1 LRAIYPWRG
10 ENSSFST
17 NVQFFLAATTPA
29 ANTVA
34 ATPVVQRI
42 TESDRQ
48 LRTTMN
54 DQHEELDISGVKIAI
69 IDDAKTIRM
78 MMSHTLKG
86 MGCEVECAEDGYKAL
101 GMLRRFKPDLI
112 FLDITMPELD
122 GYQTCTLIRNAED
135 TRNTPVVMLSSSD
148 GIFDIAKGQ
157 ARGAT
162 AHVTK
167 IPPERVLRQ
176 LIHKHTRKR
185 KAA

>member
-1 LRAIYPWRG
+1 M
-10 ENSSFST
+10 SD
-17 NVQFFLAATTPA
+17 
-29 ANTVA
+29 ANQEFDV
-34 ATPVVQRI
+34 
-42 TESDRQ
+42 
-48 LRTTMN
+48 
-54 DQHEELDISGVKIAI
+54 SGVKVAV

-78 MMSHTLKG
+78 MMSHTLRG

-135 TRNTPVVMLSSSD
+135 TRDTPVVMLSSSD
-148 GIFDIAKGQ
+148 GIFDIAKGR

-167 IPPERVLRQ
+167 IPPERVLRE
-176 LIHKHTRKR
+176 LIYNHTVRE
-185 KAA
+185 AAA

>member
-1 LRAIYPWRG
+1 M
-10 ENSSFST
+10 T
-17 NVQFFLAATTPA
+17 DQ
-29 ANTVA
+29 
-34 ATPVVQRI
+34 
-42 TESDRQ
+42 TEEFDV
-48 LRTTMN
+48 
-54 DQHEELDISGVKIAI
+54 SGVKVAI
-69 IDDAKTIRM
+69 VDDAKTIRM
-78 MMSHTLKG
+78 MMSHTLKN

-101 GMLRRFKPDLI
+101 GMLRRFKPDII

-167 IPPERVLRQ
+167 IPPDAVLRQ
-176 LIHKHTRKR
+176 LIHNHTSARQ
-185 KAA
+185 AA

>member
-1 LRAIYPWRG
+1 
-10 ENSSFST
+10 
-17 NVQFFLAATTPA
+17 
-29 ANTVA
+29 
-34 ATPVVQRI
+34 
-42 TESDRQ
+42 
-48 LRTTMN
+48 MN
-54 DQHEELDISGVKIAI
+54 EQAEEMDISGVKIAI
-69 IDDAKTIRM
+69 VDDAKTIRM
-78 MMSHTLKG
+78 MMSHTLKS

-101 GMLRRFKPDLI
+101 GMLRRCKPDLI

-167 IPPERVLRQ
+167 IPPESVLRQ
-176 LIHKHTRKR
+176 LIFNHTKQRR
-185 KAA
+185 AA

>member
-1 LRAIYPWRG
+1 
-10 ENSSFST
+10 
-17 NVQFFLAATTPA
+17 
-29 ANTVA
+29 
-34 ATPVVQRI
+34 
-42 TESDRQ
+42 
-48 LRTTMN
+48 MN
-54 DQHEELDISGVKIAI
+54 DATEQYELNGIKIAV

-78 MMSHTLKG
+78 MMSHTLRN

-167 IPPERVLRQ
+167 IPPEQVLRQ
-176 LIHKHTRKR
+176 LIHKHTSKR

>member
-1 LRAIYPWRG
+1 MK
-10 ENSSFST
+10 EQT
-17 NVQFFLAATTPA
+17 EEMD
-29 ANTVA
+29 
-34 ATPVVQRI
+34 I
-42 TESDRQ
+42 T
-48 LRTTMN
+48 
-54 DQHEELDISGVKIAI
+54 GAKIAI
-69 IDDAKTIRM
+69 VDDAKTIRL
-78 MMSHTLKG
+78 MMSHTLRG

-167 IPPERVLRQ
+167 IPPEAVLRQ
-176 LIHKHTRKR
+176 LIFNHTRNR
-185 KAA
+185 QAA

>member
-1 LRAIYPWRG
+1 
-10 ENSSFST
+10 
-17 NVQFFLAATTPA
+17 
-29 ANTVA
+29 
-34 ATPVVQRI
+34 
-42 TESDRQ
+42 
-48 LRTTMN
+48 
-54 DQHEELDISGVKIAI
+54 
-69 IDDAKTIRM
+69 M
-78 MMSHTLKG
+78 MMSHTLRN

-167 IPPERVLRQ
+167 IPPENVLRE
-176 LIHKHTRKR
+176 LIYNHTAR
-185 KAA
+185 KAAA

>member
-1 LRAIYPWRG
+1 
-10 ENSSFST
+10 
-17 NVQFFLAATTPA
+17 
-29 ANTVA
+29 
-34 ATPVVQRI
+34 
-42 TESDRQ
+42 
-48 LRTTMN
+48 MN
-54 DQHEELDISGVKIAI
+54 DATEQYELNGIKIAV

-78 MMSHTLKG
+78 MMSHTLRN

-135 TRNTPVVMLSSSD
+135 TRNIPVVMLSSSD

-167 IPPERVLRQ
+167 IPPENVLRE
-176 LIHKHTRKR
+176 LIYNHTAR
-185 KAA
+185 KAAA

>member
-1 LRAIYPWRG
+1 M
-10 ENSSFST
+10 SD
-17 NVQFFLAATTPA
+17 
-29 ANTVA
+29 ANKEFDV
-34 ATPVVQRI
+34 
-42 TESDRQ
+42 
-48 LRTTMN
+48 
-54 DQHEELDISGVKIAI
+54 SGVKVAV

-78 MMSHTLKG
+78 MMSHTLRG

-148 GIFDIAKGQ
+148 GIFDIAKGR

-167 IPPERVLRQ
+167 IPPENVLRE
-176 LIHKHTRKR
+176 LIYNHTVS
-185 KAA
+185 KAAA

>member
-1 LRAIYPWRG
+1 M
-10 ENSSFST
+10 T
-17 NVQFFLAATTPA
+17 NLS
-29 ANTVA
+29 
-34 ATPVVQRI
+34 
-42 TESDRQ
+42 ED
-48 LRTTMN
+48 M
-54 DQHEELDISGVKIAI
+54 DISGVKIAVV
-69 IDDAKTIRM
+69 DDAKTIRM
-78 MMSHTLKG
+78 MMSHTLRS
-86 MGCEVECAEDGYKAL
+86 MWCEVECAEDGYKAL

-167 IPPERVLRQ
+167 IPPESVLRE
-176 LIHKHTRKR
+176 LIYNHTSRQ
-185 KAA
+185 AAA

>member
-1 LRAIYPWRG
+1 MTDLNQ
-10 ENSSFST
+10 EMD
-17 NVQFFLAATTPA
+17 V
-29 ANTVA
+29 
-34 ATPVVQRI
+34 
-42 TESDRQ
+42 
-48 LRTTMN
+48 
-54 DQHEELDISGVKIAI
+54 SGVKVAV

-167 IPPERVLRQ
+167 IPPESVLRQ
-176 LIHKHTRKR
+176 LIFNYTGAD

>member
-1 LRAIYPWRG
+1 M
-10 ENSSFST
+10 T
-17 NVQFFLAATTPA
+17 
-29 ANTVA
+29 
-34 ATPVVQRI
+34 
-42 TESDRQ
+42 
-48 LRTTMN
+48 

-69 IDDAKTIRM
+69 VDDAKTIRM
-78 MMSHTLKG
+78 MMSHTLKQ
-86 MGCEVECAEDGYKAL
+86 MGCQVECAEDGYKAL

-167 IPPERVLRQ
+167 IPPEAVLRQ
-176 LIHKHTRKR
+176 LIFNHTRDR
-185 KAA
+185 QAA

>member
-1 LRAIYPWRG
+1 M
-10 ENSSFST
+10 S
-17 NVQFFLAATTPA
+17 NVNQEFD
-29 ANTVA
+29 V
-34 ATPVVQRI
+34 
-42 TESDRQ
+42 
-48 LRTTMN
+48 
-54 DQHEELDISGVKIAI
+54 SGVKIAV

-78 MMSHTLKG
+78 MMSHTLRG

-167 IPPERVLRQ
+167 IPPETVLRQ
-176 LIHKHTRKR
+176 LIFNHTKQRH
-185 KAA
+185 AA

>member
-1 LRAIYPWRG
+1 MSEEKHMDKTEDID
-10 ENSSFST
+10 
-17 NVQFFLAATTPA
+17 
-29 ANTVA
+29 VA
-34 ATPVVQRI
+34 GIKVAV
-42 TESDRQ
+42 
-48 LRTTMN
+48 
-54 DQHEELDISGVKIAI
+54 

-101 GMLRRFKPDLI
+101 GLLRRFKPDLI

-122 GYQTCTLIRNAED
+122 GYQTCTLIRNSED
-135 TRNTPVVMLSSSD
+135 MRNTPVIMLSSSD

-167 IPPERVLRQ
+167 IPPDTVLRQ
-176 LIHKHTRKR
+176 LIHTYTSAD

>member
-1 LRAIYPWRG
+1 MS
-10 ENSSFST
+10 N
-17 NVQFFLAATTPA
+17 
-29 ANTVA
+29 ANQEFDVT
-34 ATPVVQRI
+34 
-42 TESDRQ
+42 
-48 LRTTMN
+48 
-54 DQHEELDISGVKIAI
+54 GVKIAV

-78 MMSHTLKG
+78 MMSHTLRG

-148 GIFDIAKGQ
+148 GIFDIAKGR

-167 IPPERVLRQ
+167 IPPETVLRE
-176 LIHKHTRKR
+176 LIHNYTRAQQ
-185 KAA
+185 AA

>member
-1 LRAIYPWRG
+1 M
-10 ENSSFST
+10 T
-17 NVQFFLAATTPA
+17 DQ
-29 ANTVA
+29 
-34 ATPVVQRI
+34 
-42 TESDRQ
+42 TEER
-48 LRTTMN
+48 
-54 DQHEELDISGVKIAI
+54 DISGVKVAI
-69 IDDAKTIRM
+69 VDDAKTIRM
-78 MMSHTLKG
+78 MMSHTLKN

-101 GMLRRFKPDLI
+101 GMLRRFKPDII

-167 IPPERVLRQ
+167 IPPDSVLRQ
-176 LIHKHTRKR
+176 IIHDHTASR

>member
-1 LRAIYPWRG
+1 MN
-10 ENSSFST
+10 EH
-17 NVQFFLAATTPA
+17 
-29 ANTVA
+29 
-34 ATPVVQRI
+34 
-42 TESDRQ
+42 TEDMDV
-48 LRTTMN
+48 T
-54 DQHEELDISGVKIAI
+54 GVKVAI

-86 MGCEVECAEDGYKAL
+86 MGCEVQCAEDGYKAL
-101 GMLRRFKPDLI
+101 SMLRRFKPDLI

-148 GIFDIAKGQ
+148 GIFDIAKGR

-167 IPPERVLRQ
+167 IPPENVLRE
-176 LIHKHTRKR
+176 LIYNHTVSE
-185 KAA
+185 AAA

>member
-1 LRAIYPWRG
+1 M
-10 ENSSFST
+10 T
-17 NVQFFLAATTPA
+17 
-29 ANTVA
+29 
-34 ATPVVQRI
+34 
-42 TESDRQ
+42 
-48 LRTTMN
+48 
-54 DQHEELDISGVKIAI
+54 DQTEELDISGVKVAI
-69 IDDAKTIRM
+69 VDDAKTIRM
-78 MMSHTLKG
+78 MMSHTLKN

-101 GMLRRFKPDLI
+101 GMLRRFKPDII

-167 IPPERVLRQ
+167 IPPDSVLRQ
-176 LIHKHTRKR
+176 IIHDHTAAR

>member
-1 LRAIYPWRG
+1 MN
-10 ENSSFST
+10 EH
-17 NVQFFLAATTPA
+17 
-29 ANTVA
+29 
-34 ATPVVQRI
+34 
-42 TESDRQ
+42 TEDMDV
-48 LRTTMN
+48 T
-54 DQHEELDISGVKIAI
+54 GVKVAI

-101 GMLRRFKPDLI
+101 SMLRRFKPDLI

-135 TRNTPVVMLSSSD
+135 TRQTPVVMLSSSD

-167 IPPERVLRQ
+167 VPPESVLRE
-176 LIHKHTRKR
+176 LIYNHTSRQ
-185 KAA
+185 AAA

>member
-1 LRAIYPWRG
+1 M
-10 ENSSFST
+10 
-17 NVQFFLAATTPA
+17 
-29 ANTVA
+29 
-34 ATPVVQRI
+34 
-42 TESDRQ
+42 SD
-48 LRTTMN
+48 
-54 DQHEELDISGVKIAI
+54 EEQEMDIAGVKIAI
-69 IDDAKTIRM
+69 VDDAKTIRM

-122 GYQTCTLIRNAED
+122 GYQTCTLIRNADD

-148 GIFDIAKGQ
+148 GIFDIAKGR

-167 IPPERVLRQ
+167 IPPESVLRE
-176 LIHKHTRKR
+176 LIYNHTNS
-185 KAA
+185 KAAA

>member
-1 LRAIYPWRG
+1 MN
-10 ENSSFST
+10 E
-17 NVQFFLAATTPA
+17 
-29 ANTVA
+29 
-34 ATPVVQRI
+34 QR
-42 TESDRQ
+42 
-48 LRTTMN
+48 
-54 DQHEELDISGVKIAI
+54 EELDITGVKVAI
-69 IDDAKTIRM
+69 VDDARTIRM
-78 MMSHTLKG
+78 MMSHTLRS

-135 TRNTPVVMLSSSD
+135 TRDTPVVMLSSSD

-167 IPPERVLRQ
+167 VPPEPVLRQ
-176 LIHKHTRKR
+176 VIHNYTRAR
-185 KAA
+185 RAA